1 MLQFLQNLEPSM
13 ELLFLKFEAE
23 CFNDKMLQTVI
34 SWPDEDINK
43 LLRDLTAAGI
53 MSTIQCLVVKKGLV
67 AMCGPL

>member
-1 MLQFLQNLEPSM
+1 MQQFLQSLEPSM

-23 CFNDKMLQTVI
+23 CFDDKMLQTVI
-34 SWPDEDINK
+34 SWPDEDIDK

-53 MSTIQCLVVKKGLV
+53 MSTVQHFIVKEGLV